1 MLPHGKVL
9 LLNRSSL
16 AALNQPPLPKYRHKA
31 PPQLPH
37 TAAAAPPRTA
47 PPQLHSHS
55 TIRLFTAQ
63 TLTLCAQSCGTH
75 TNLSLFIFHHSQRWS
90 FVNTTPGSAQ
100 TKRLVFGWRRRLLED
115 TVGAR
120 LKIGECEDVCLV
132 PKSWQREVWRRS
144 VKKLKWI
151 WLIKHV
157 DAAVG
162 EVFSCSISF
171 KVTPTC
177 ENTHILFQGH
187 ENLFWQP
194 SRFCKFAWEISVF
207 GFFCVGL
214 VGKSDAAYIYIFYFF
229 ILYTGALGTF
239 VHRFWSGDNLS

>member
-1 MLPHGKVL
+1 MKKLIAGRERKKRCSYWRRWTEDWCLCSAGLFCAATWESAAAEQIQLGRAQPAPSAKVPAQSA
-9 LLNRSSL
+9 SS
-16 AALNQPPLPKYRHKA
+16 AASHSSSSAATNP
-31 PPQLPH
+31 
-37 TAAAAPPRTA
+37 AAAATLTR
-47 PPQLHSHS
+47 

-75 TNLSLFIFHHSQRWS
+75 TNLSLFIFHHLQRWS

-144 VKKLKWI
+144 VKKMKWI
-151 WLIKHV
+151 WLIIHV

-162 EVFSCSISF
+162 EVISCSISF

-177 ENTHILFQGH
+177 ENTHVLLEGR

-194 SRFCKFAWEISVF
+194 SRFYKF
-207 GFFCVGL
+207 
-214 VGKSDAAYIYIFYFF
+214 
-229 ILYTGALGTF
+229 T
-239 VHRFWSGDNLS
+239 